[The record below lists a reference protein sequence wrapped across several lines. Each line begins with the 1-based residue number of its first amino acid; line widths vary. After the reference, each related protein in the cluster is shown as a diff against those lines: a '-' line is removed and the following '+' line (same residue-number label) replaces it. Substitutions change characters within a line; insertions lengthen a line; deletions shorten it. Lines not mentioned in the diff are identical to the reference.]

1 MSASSEMSPAVLIVE
16 DEYMVAMH
24 MSLMISDL
32 GYRVIGIAVD
42 RESALKMAA
51 HDPDIVL
58 VDCKLRDGVTG
69 PAIGKQIAKQTN
81 ASIIY
86 ITANPQYVNGQDLV
100 HPAILGIYPK
110 PVNDN
115 DIGEL
120 LEFAWATRSGQIPAS
135 PPSALQSLT
144 R

>member
-1 MSASSEMSPAVLIVE
+1 MSASLDRKPAVLIVE

-42 RESALKMAA
+42 RDSALKMAA
-51 HDPDIVL
+51 HNPDIVL

-69 PAIGKQIAKQTN
+69 PAIGKQIAAQTN
-81 ASIIY
+81 ASVIY
-86 ITANPQYVNGQDLV
+86 ITANPQYVSGQDLV

-115 DIGEL
+115 DIGEI
-120 LEFAWATRSGQIPAS
+120 LEFAWATRSGQTPAS
-135 PPSALQSLT
+135 PPSALRSLMH
-144 R
+144 